1 MVCSLVVRLFVCVTC
16 VMAIVSP
23 ARAQSSSTPPPQQA
37 EPAAGSDADLAKQLS
52 NPVASLV
59 AVPLQFNWDQ
69 PVGIDKDT
77 RVTMNFQPVIPIALN
92 SEWNMIVRWIMPYVA
107 QPRLFEGAVPSSGL
121 SDVVASIF
129 FSPAKPGRF
138 IWGAGPVFLL
148 PMTSD
153 PVLGSAKWGIGP
165 TAVVLKQIGGTSVG
179 VLANHIWSFA
189 GDDFSGGVE
198 RADVNSTFL
207 QPFLSHTTANAV
219 TFTVN
224 LEASANWEVDD
235 DKWTVP
241 MHFSITKVTKFGPF
255 PMSIGGGPGIFL
267 AAPGGSP
274 DWRLRFVATLL
285 LPTRR

>member
-1 MVCSLVVRLFVCVTC
+1 
-16 VMAIVSP
+16 MAIGSP
-23 ARAQSSSTPPPQQA
+23 VRAQTSSTPPPQQA
-37 EPAAGSDADLAKQLS
+37 EPTAGSDADLAKQLS

-69 PVGIDKDT
+69 PVGTDKDT

-179 VLANHIWSFA
+179 ILANHIWSFA

-198 RADVNSTFL
+198 RADVNGTFL

-219 TFTVN
+219 TYTVN

-241 MHFSITKVTKFGPF
+241 MHFTISKVTKFGPF
-255 PMSIGGGPGIFL
+255 PMSIGGGPRICL
-267 AAPGGSP
+267 AAPEAARTGACGLS
-274 DWRLRFVATLL
+274 
-285 LPTRR
+285 RRCCCRRGAE